1 MKSDHF
7 KLPSIR
13 TVINRLLI
21 THQVIFFVM
30 IALIMAGAAY
40 LGGQNQLEELNQ
52 TTHLLAKLVGEHID
66 SANRVI
72 SVLAAQS
79 PDQKDLDTVTETYA
93 AFDVLYHLDQDGT
106 LVGISPKNKQ
116 NLLGMDMS
124 TQPYFTPAQGGLV
137 ISDPFISTH
146 TGNPTVYM
154 SIPIANQGGA
164 VVGELS
170 LMNLQ
175 ESVIQENISKI
186 GTFYILDQNGYLLAH
201 PQYDLVRLYEN
212 SSQLDIIEGANQ
224 GKKYQVF
231 LSEGELLAAMAVAV
245 PRTKWV
251 AITQAPLMAV
261 YGPYLTPAISG
272 LLLGLIL
279 FILIG
284 RRERVG
290 ISRTVVDPLSE
301 LSQEV
306 ESLAVG
312 DHSGRSALHQPATIA
327 EVYSLTESFEL
338 MKDAVQSREA
348 ALKEGE
354 ERFRY
359 QTRFLRNVLNSLTH
373 PFYVIDA
380 QDHRVIMTNEAAH
393 SGPLPED
400 VTCYALI
407 HGSEHPCEQ
416 TGHHCPLQEIKNTK
430 QSAIMDHIH
439 IDKAGQPRHYEVH
452 GFPILDQ
459 SGEVMQMIEYSL
471 DITERKLIEEQQ
483 QLMATLEERERIGR
497 ELHDDLGQVM
507 GYVTVQAQTAL
518 QLLENRE
525 MNEAHAILN
534 QLSEVAQK
542 AFADV
547 RKYIL
552 GIRTDEF
559 HPPADFFVELDQLLD
574 RQMQHYGLQIQ
585 VSRPDEWRDS
595 PFAPEVET
603 QLLRIIQEAL
613 TNVRKHAGVAAARL
627 IFTEYADQVQVIVED
642 DGRGFDP
649 PSADDSMSGPE
660 LVHGSNGHFG
670 LAIMRER
677 AAAAS
682 GRLEVRSAPGEGTRV
697 IIHLPRTILQTEK
710 SPEEATR
717 GVRVLLV
724 DDHPLY
730 LEGLQNLLVARG
742 MHVVGQAY
750 DGLEAQILA
759 RDLRPDLILMDL
771 HMPRCDGLQA
781 TRVIKSELP
790 EVKIVMLTV
799 AADEK
804 FLFEALKSG
813 ASGYLLKSLD
823 RSQFFILLGQVLK
836 GETVLSPGLASR
848 VLSEM
853 AGGESE
859 GIQEEAD
866 VPHLT
871 PRQVEVLE
879 HIAAGKMNKEIA
891 TSLHISE
898 RTVKYH
904 VSKILEKLQLNSR
917 YELGQYARQQRSLPQ
932 TED

>member
-13 TVINRLLI
+13 TVINRMLI

-52 TTHLLAKLVGEHID
+52 TTHLLTKLVAEHID

-93 AFDVLYHLDQDGT
+93 AFDVLYHLDQDGI
-106 LVGISPKNKQ
+106 LVGISPQNKQ

-124 TQPYFTPAQGGLV
+124 AQPYFTPAQGGLV

-146 TGNPTVYM
+146 TGNPTVYL
-154 SIPIANQGGA
+154 SLPIANQGGA

-170 LMNLQ
+170 LTNLQ
-175 ESVIQENISKI
+175 ESVIRENISKI

-201 PQYDLVRLYEN
+201 PQYDRVRLYES
-212 SSQLDIIEGANQ
+212 SSQLEIIEDANQ

-231 LSEGELLAAMAVAV
+231 LSEGELLVAMAVAI

-251 AITQAPLMAV
+251 AITQAPLMVV
-261 YGPYLTPAISG
+261 YGPYLIPAISG

-279 FILIG
+279 FVVIG
-284 RRERVG
+284 KRERAG
-290 ISRTVVDPLSE
+290 ITRKVVDPLSE

-312 DHSGRSALHQPATIA
+312 DHISRSVLHQPATIA
-327 EVYSLTESFEL
+327 EVYSLAESFEL

-359 QTRFLRNVLNSLTH
+359 QTEFLQNVLNSLTH

-380 QDHRVIMTNEAAH
+380 QDHRVIMTNEAAY
-393 SGPLPED
+393 SGPLPKNI
-400 VTCYALI
+400 TCHALL
-407 HGSEHPCEQ
+407 HGSEQPCEL
-416 TGHHCPLQEIKNTK
+416 TGQHCPLLEVKNTK
-430 QSAIMDHIH
+430 EPVAVEHIH
-439 IDKAGQPRHYEVH
+439 IDKTGQPRHYEVR
-452 GFPILDQ
+452 GFPVLDQ

-483 QLMATLEERERIGR
+483 QLLVALEERERIGR

-507 GYVTVQAQTAL
+507 SYVSVQAQTAL
-518 QLLENRE
+518 HRLDNHEL
-525 MNEAHAILN
+525 NEAHVILN
-534 QLSEVAQK
+534 QLAEVAQK
-542 AFADV
+542 AFSDV

-552 GIRTDEF
+552 GIRTDEYQ
-559 HPPADFFVELDQLLD
+559 PPADFFVELDQLLD
-574 RQMQHYGLQIQ
+574 RQKQHYGLDIQ
-585 VSRPDEWRDS
+585 VSRPDEWWGS

-613 TNVRKHAGVAAARL
+613 TNVRKHAGVATARL

-642 DGRGFDP
+642 DGRGFAPRPDT
-649 PSADDSMSGPE
+649 DTTVGPE
-660 LVHGSNGHFG
+660 SVHDPNGHFG
-670 LAIMRER
+670 LAIMSER
-677 AAAAS
+677 AAVAS
-682 GRLEVRSAPGEGTRV
+682 GRLELRSAPGEGTRV
-697 IIHLPRTILQTEK
+697 IIYLPRAISQTEK
-710 SPEEATR
+710 SSKEAAR

-771 HMPRCDGLQA
+771 HMPRCDGLEA

-799 AADEK
+799 AADDK
-804 FLFEALKSG
+804 ILFEALKSG

-823 RSQFFILLGQVLK
+823 RSQFFILLGQVLQ

-853 AGGESE
+853 AGSES
-859 GIQEEAD
+859 
-866 VPHLT
+866 
-871 PRQVEVLE
+871 
-879 HIAAGKMNKEIA
+879 AG
-891 TSLHISE
+891 
-898 RTVKYH
+898 
-904 VSKILEKLQLNSR
+904 
-917 YELGQYARQQRSLPQ
+917 
-932 TED
+932 